1 MTSPSAWQSRNLL
14 PQSFFHALCLCFPD
28 CKATAVLHGIDNSL
42 ADTTHLDQYLNRWL
56 DADEMK
62 KLATFT
68 LAKRRNEWLAGR
80 ICAKLAITD
89 IALKSGPIAC
99 NTITIANDQNGRPY
113 VTSTA
118 GIDAPLNFCPL
129 DISISHSGAYA
140 AAAACSHYCGID
152 IQEPRATLQRVKTRF
167 CDEDE
172 EHILEVHLNP
182 AAHETA
188 HHIPVINRD
197 TAGLNLLWAAKE
209 AVRKSL
215 GHAKVPDFLALQLF
229 KVEFPAN
236 QWHIFH
242 LRYAQHANQA
252 DRYLRVL
259 CGHYQEYALALSI
272 EEA

>member
-1 MTSPSAWQSRNLL
+1 M
-14 PQSFFHALCLCFPD
+14 
-28 CKATAVLHGIDNSL
+28 LHGIDSSL
-42 ADTTHLDQYLNRWL
+42 AETAHLDQWL

-62 KLATFT
+62 KLATFK
-68 LAKRRNEWLAGR
+68 LAKRRREWLAGR
-80 ICAKLAITD
+80 ICAKLALTD
-89 IALKSGPIAC
+89 IAQKSPPLAC
-99 NTITIANDQNGRPY
+99 NTITIANDRNGRPF
-113 VTSTA
+113 VANGA
-118 GIDAPLNFCPL
+118 GIDAPLNLSPL

-172 EHILEVHLNP
+172 EHILEAHLNTDVQK
-182 AAHETA
+182 TA
-188 HHIPVINRD
+188 HHIPVINRN

-215 GHAKVPDFLALQLF
+215 GHVKVPDFRALQLF
-229 KVEFPAN
+229 EVEFPAS

-242 LRYAQHANQA
+242 LRYAQHTNQA
-252 DRYLRVL
+252 DQHLRVL

-272 EEA
+272 VEA